1 MNVRT
6 NAFVLLALLLAGLF
20 VRLGFWQLDRH
31 RERKTFN
38 ADRAARLALP
48 PAPFDS
54 VRRLPEGWLRQATLS
69 GEPDTLNEFV
79 ITGRSRNGSPGV
91 HIMTPVRTPG
101 NDTATLVNRGWVYA
115 PDAATIDL
123 KRWRE
128 SRTSFSGHTDTLPR
142 PVTPPQLKGRG
153 LRNLGVAG
161 VDHLLP
167 YPFYSLYLIAHDSVP
182 DAPARLSQP
191 ALDGGPHL
199 SYAIQ
204 WFCFAAIAMGGAV
217 IVWLKRGRGEHD
229 EQETAGI

>member
-1 MNVRT
+1 MTART
-6 NAFVLLALLLAGLF
+6 GAFVALAVLLAVLF

-31 RERKTFN
+31 QERKAFN
-38 ADRAARLALP
+38 ADRAARLAVVA
-48 PAPFDS
+48 APFDS
-54 VRRLPEGWLRQATLS
+54 LRRLPEGWLRQAVLS
-69 GEPDTLNEFV
+69 GEPDSLNEFV

-91 HIMTPVRTPG
+91 HIMTPVRMVG
-101 NDTATLVNRGWVYA
+101 NDTAVLVNRGWVYA

-128 SRTSFSGHTDTLPR
+128 SRTSFSGHTDTLPT
-142 PVTPPQLKGRG
+142 PATPPQLKDRR

-161 VDHLLP
+161 VDQLLP
-167 YPFYSLYLIAHDSVP
+167 YPFYSLYLIAHDSAP

-204 WFCFAAIAMGGAV
+204 WFCFAAIAIGGAV
-217 IVWLKRGRGEHD
+217 IVWHKARR
-229 EQETAGI
+229 A